1 MLKYH
6 TTELIPV
13 FKKYKFIFV
22 AFLIFGFNIIYSS
35 SIMGLIPTIGI
46 FLFLLFE
53 KNIMKIKELEKYSKK
68 DLLITSIIYGL
79 MTGVFFLL
87 ITYIYLLTK

>member
-6 TTELIPV
+6 ISNLIPV
-13 FKKYKFIFV
+13 FKKYKFMFIV
-22 AFLIFGFNIIYSS
+22 LIIFGFNTIYAS
-35 SIMGLIPTIGI
+35 SIFGLVPSVGI

-53 KNIMKIKELEKYSKK
+53 KYIMETKELKRYSKK

-79 MTGVFFLL
+79 ITGVFLIL
-87 ITYIYLLTK
+87 ITYSYLLIK